1 MALTVRDNGV
11 GVEADVLN
19 KGRIGH
25 WGFPGMRERAESIGA
40 EFSIRSRVG
49 SGTEVSLTVPVKLV
63 KPVSRKESL
72 WRRIWIFAKQPSVP
86 S

>member
-1 MALTVRDNGV
+1 MALMVRDNGV
-11 GVEADVLN
+11 GIEPDVLN
-19 KGRIGH
+19 RGRIGH

-40 EFSIRSRVG
+40 EFSIRSHVG
-49 SGTEVSLTVPVKLV
+49 SGTEVSLTVPIRLV
-63 KPVSRKESL
+63 EAVRRKESL